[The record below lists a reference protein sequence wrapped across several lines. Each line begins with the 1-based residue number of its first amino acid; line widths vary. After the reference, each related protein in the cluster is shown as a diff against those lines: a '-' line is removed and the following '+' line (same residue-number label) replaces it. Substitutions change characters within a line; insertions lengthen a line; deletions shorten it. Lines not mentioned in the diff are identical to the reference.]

1 HHGGFTAQC
10 RANGKSD
17 KSNLMGDIN
26 HACQHTIN
34 VNASDS
40 NGTISQV
47 DFYAGSTL
55 IRTDAA
61 APYSL
66 TGAML
71 LPALTR

>member
-1 HHGGFTAQC
+1 MVASRPNAAPTV
-10 RANGKSD
+10 
-17 KSNLMGDIN
+17 NLTSPTLGATLTTPVNI
-26 HACQHTIN
+26 TIN

-40 NGTISQV
+40 DGTISQV